1 VGCGGQLVPCY
12 RHRNCIQPIH
22 QPSEVL
28 CCAVLYRVLWC
39 PGPLVF
45 LLLGLG
51 AYFGYTRG
59 SLTGRQQA
67 KGRWVYDRSLGGKKV
82 RCLTLWAVFFPGYRG
97 AHPSPAGWAVLLHTF
112 CSEWQS
118 ALNA

>member
-1 VGCGGQLVPCY
+1 M
-12 RHRNCIQPIH
+12 
-22 QPSEVL
+22 
-28 CCAVLYRVLWC
+28 
-39 PGPLVF
+39 F

-82 RCLTLWAVFFPGYRG
+82 RG
-97 AHPSPAGWAVLLHTF
+97 ATRQCFVSNPRHILSGVLLPSRRVATPPLQNTL
-112 CSEWQS
+112 SLEL
-118 ALNA
+118 ATLT